1 MENGYMQKKKKNMSK
16 EIACYSL
23 DIPTDEFF
31 DDMSFVPNY
40 EKLKLFDDL
49 KGFLGV
55 NIDYRNGIIHHL
67 FDTPKHRN
75 QACQKVKSH
84 FRYCAVNLQTCYVDK
99 KYLKK

>member
-1 MENGYMQKKKKNMSK
+1 MSK

-31 DDMSFVPNY
+31 DGMSVVPNY
-40 EKLKLFDDL
+40 KKFELFNDL

-55 NIDYRNGIIHHL
+55 NIDYQHGIIHHL